1 MLLLKDFEQF
11 KTVRLKL
18 PPLVLIIMGKAVAQ
32 LLETLRYKPEGREFD
47 SRLCHCKFHWH
58 NPPDCTMTLGPTEP
72 LTEMSLEIL
81 GASTSYIP
89 KDQSRPVMDVGLT
102 FTC

>member
-1 MLLLKDFEQF
+1 
-11 KTVRLKL
+11 
-18 PPLVLIIMGKAVAQ
+18 
-32 LLETLRYKPEGREFD
+32 
-47 SRLCHCKFHWH
+47 LCHCKFHWH